1 MEHEQVRELV
11 RSLARAQ
18 DAVAAERWM
27 YQVEELAVP
36 VNGPLRPG
44 ADSVAAAL
52 VRELPTATAA
62 ARPEV
67 LAILVQLA
75 HGAAE
80 ADDPAS
86 VALLRG
92 EIEHGLPVFEEIA
105 RSGTREERLVCVD
118 LFSACARLSR
128 AGFDRSMPALSLL
141 AEAGPDEHRA
151 VAVERDDLV
160 ACGYPDRF
168 GTPDSGVPTVH

>member
-11 RSLARAQ
+11 GSLARAQ
-18 DAVAAERWM
+18 DAVVAERWM

-36 VNGPLRPG
+36 VNGSLRPV
-44 ADSVAAAL
+44 AETAAAAL
-52 VRELPTATAA
+52 VQELPTATAA
-62 ARPEV
+62 ARPEL
-67 LAILVQLA
+67 LAVLVQLA

-80 ADDPAS
+80 AEGSAS
-86 VALLRG
+86 VAKLRN
-92 EIEHGLPVFEEIA
+92 EIERGLQVFEEIA
-105 RSGTREERLVCVD
+105 RGGTREERLVCVD

-128 AGFDRSMPALSLL
+128 ESFDRSMPVLSLL
-141 AEAGPDEHRA
+141 AESGPDEHQA

-168 GTPDSGVPTVH
+168 EASESGAATGQ